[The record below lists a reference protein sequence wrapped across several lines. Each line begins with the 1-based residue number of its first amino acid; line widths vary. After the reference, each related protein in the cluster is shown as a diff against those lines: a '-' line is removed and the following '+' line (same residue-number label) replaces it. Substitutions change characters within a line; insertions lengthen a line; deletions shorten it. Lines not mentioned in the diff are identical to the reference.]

1 MITLQKHYKLLKSN
15 KSNDFLLLGPDTV
28 QDTPINNSEVEE
40 ERNMK
45 REKRL
50 KRRKQVFISFRVS
63 SFQTLALF

>member
-1 MITLQKHYKLLKSN
+1 MITLQKHYKQFKSN
-15 KSNDFLLLGPDTV
+15 KSFDFLLLGPDTV

-50 KRRKQVFISFRVS
+50 KRRKQVFVSFCVS